1 MHEHDLHTK
10 IALWVN
16 RGVAL
21 LVFAHLFFL
30 PAILRWY
37 CSIRMLTQLD
47 QQGIMAAFYC
57 CAAVIFVALRN
68 IERLMKSILAQ
79 QVFTRENVLRIRRIQ
94 WCCGGVSLLCVP
106 ASVCYLPLIFLVVIM
121 AFACLMVSV
130 VARVMDKA
138 VAIREEND
146 LTI

>member
-1 MHEHDLHTK
+1 MHKHDLHTK

-21 LVFAHLFFL
+21 LVFALLFFL

-57 CAAVIFVALRN
+57 CAAGICVALWN
-68 IERLMKSILAQ
+68 IERLMKSILAL

>member
-1 MHEHDLHTK
+1 MHKHDLHTK

-21 LVFAHLFFL
+21 LVFALLFFL

-57 CAAVIFVALRN
+57 CAAVIFVALWN
-68 IERLMKSILAQ
+68 IERLMKSILAL
-79 QVFTRENVLRIRRIQ
+79 QVFTRENVRRVSRVR
-94 WCCGGVSLLCVP
+94 WCCGIVAAICV
-106 ASVCYLPLIFLVVIM
+106 AATVCYLPLVFVTVIM
-121 AFACLMVSV
+121 AFLCLVISV
-130 VARVMDKA
+130 LVCAMDAA
-138 VAIREEND
+138 VTIREEND

>member
-21 LVFAHLFFL
+21 LVFALLFFL

-37 CSIRMLTQLD
+37 CSIRMLAQLD
-47 QQGIMAAFYC
+47 PQGIMAAFYC
-57 CAAVIFVALRN
+57 CAAVIFVALWN
-68 IERLMKSILAQ
+68 IERLMKSILAL

-106 ASVCYLPLIFLVVIM
+106 ASVCYLPLVFLVVIM